1 MTNYLTK
8 PRVILKF
15 LISVVFLHHFKNGYF
30 LIFFSIFKN
39 ILYKIVKLTFKFIM
53 ISSKN
58 LKIIFILFIS
68 SIFLNSCGGKL
79 PGADARKYDPDPK
92 KRVKKNLEEGRGFR
106 LSETFGASKGGT
118 FEFASSNVLWRASL
132 DTIDFMPLASV
143 NYSGGI
149 IITDWYSTDQASNE
163 SIKISIRFL
172 TNEIRSDALDIKVFN
187 KKCLSQLNCVTSEKS
202 GNLITELKEKIL
214 KTAALYEVQKNTK
227 NSKEYKGKQ
236 KY

>member
-1 MTNYLTK
+1 
-8 PRVILKF
+8 
-15 LISVVFLHHFKNGYF
+15 
-30 LIFFSIFKN
+30 
-39 ILYKIVKLTFKFIM
+39 M

-92 KRVKKNLEEGRGFR
+92 KRVAKNLSEGRGFR
-106 LSETFGASKGGT
+106 LSETFGGSKGGV
-118 FEFASSNVLWRASL
+118 FEFASSNELWRASL

-143 NYSGGI
+143 NYGGGI
-149 IITDWYSTDQASNE
+149 IITDWYSTDQTSNE

-187 KKCLSQLNCVTSEKS
+187 KKCLSQLNCVISEKS
-202 GNLITELKEKIL
+202 GNIITELREKIL
-214 KTAALYEVQKNTK
+214 KTAALYEIQKNTK
-227 NSKEYKGKQ
+227 NSKKYKGKQ